1 MCALIGVPNHFL
13 LVSAQDISADFE
25 GDVLRPWALSTKN
38 TVLLLLNTQIEMQGD
53 HYFCETDSLPNRYSG

>member
-25 GDVLRPWALSTKN
+25 EDVLRTKN